1 MAKGRKLSTWVAV
14 TAAALLPAI
23 PALSLAADA
32 GDTCASL
39 YGNTLVSVDGGI
51 ESHFWYKPDH
61 TFTGSV
67 PQFYFALK
75 GTWSQN
81 PDGTICRVFDPPLPM
96 VKNPDCGPVLVHKLG
111 NSETDG
117 HGNSEKL
124 VPGII

>member
-1 MAKGRKLSTWVAV
+1 MTKGRKPKVWQVIAG
-14 TAAALLPAI
+14 AALLLGI
-23 PALSLAADA
+23 PALAMAADA

-67 PQFYFALK
+67 PQFYFRLK

-96 VKNPDCGPVLVHKLG
+96 VKNPDCGPVLVHKPG
-111 NSETDG
+111 DSETDA
-117 HGNSEKL
+117 HGDSEKL
-124 VPGII
+124 VAGIV